1 MLEANEGLE
10 KIFED
15 AVKEAEKR
23 KHEYVTIE
31 HVLISLVKDQ
41 TIGTTLIEFKVNV
54 GALIKDVENYL
65 DTKCNDIVSKSK
77 NPIVPRKTA
86 SLERLMNRAFTQAQ
100 FQGRQDVTSIDILI
114 SIFAEKKSYGAF
126 FLKKHKVDKQDL
138 MDLVSTE
145 TILDEGMASMGGQ
158 EHGGEQKLRPN
169 QADRIL
175 KSYCENLNQ
184 KYFDKKI
191 DPVIGRDEETNN
203 LKQIL
208 ARRNKNNVL
217 IVGDPGVGK
226 TAVVEGLARRIA
238 KNKND
243 IPEYLKDHIVWS
255 LDVNS
260 LIAGS
265 KFRGDFEERLK
276 MIVNALDQK
285 GKSIL
290 FIDEAH
296 MIVGAGA
303 TGQGNNM
310 DMANMLKPALLKGSI
325 KVVASTTWEEYR
337 KYFEK
342 DRALMRRFQRLQVG
356 EPSKE
361 TSVKILKG
369 VKQYYEDHHGCTI
382 TDEACEDAV
391 DYSSKFIADK
401 KLPDKAIDIIDVACA
416 RLRLN
421 GVKDGVIDHEEIIHE
436 LSVMTG
442 ISIEQLSQKQASN
455 LKTLEEK
462 MKLQVFGQ
470 DKAINTITDKILVA
484 RAGLK
489 NLNKPVGSF
498 LFLGPTGCGKTETA
512 RTLAKTLGVELVRF
526 DMSEYQEKHSISKLI
541 GSPPGYVGYEDSNMG
556 GGMFINEVEKN
567 PHAVVLFDE
576 IEKAHRDVSNM
587 LLQVMDYGTV
597 TGSNGKKAD
606 CRNITLIMTSNLG
619 AEDME
624 RNNIGFGPSER
635 TGEDDKAL
643 KKFFPPEF
651 RNRLDAVIKFNKLA
665 EKTMKSIVKKF
676 LQELNTM
683 TMEKD
688 VEVNATDQ
696 ALDYLVKKGFDAK
709 LGARPLQRIIDE
721 EIKNPLSKMI
731 LFGELN
737 EGGMVEVTLSEDVVP
752 KLTVVFRPNKVTT
765 KIKGKSKSDGSTT
778 KVSNKERKKQ
788 KLKNAKTS

>member
-10 KIFED
+10 NIFEE

-31 HVLISLVKDQ
+31 HVLLSLVKDKA
-41 TIGTTLIEFKVNV
+41 IGTTLVDFKVNV
-54 GALIKDVENYL
+54 GALIKDVEDYL
-65 DTKCNDIVSKSK
+65 NTKCNDIVTKSA
-77 NPIVPRKTA
+77 NPVVPRKTA
-86 SLERLMNRAFTQAQ
+86 SLERLMNRAFTQAL

-145 TILDEGMASMGGQ
+145 TILDEGMAAMGGAIGQ
-158 EHGGEQKLRPN
+158 ESIGEQRLRPN

-238 KNKND
+238 KNKSD
-243 IPEYLKDHIVWS
+243 IPEYLKDHIVFS

-276 MIVNALDQK
+276 LIVNALDQK
-285 GKSIL
+285 GKTIL

-356 EPSKE
+356 EPSKD
-361 TSVKILKG
+361 TAIKILKG
-369 VKQYYEDHHGCTI
+369 VKQYYEDFHKCTI
-382 TDEACEDAV
+382 TDEAFF
-391 DYSSKFIADK
+391 YS
-401 KLPDKAIDIIDVACA
+401 V
-416 RLRLN
+416 
-421 GVKDGVIDHEEIIHE
+421 
-436 LSVMTG
+436 
-442 ISIEQLSQKQASN
+442 
-455 LKTLEEK
+455 
-462 MKLQVFGQ
+462 
-470 DKAINTITDKILVA
+470 
-484 RAGLK
+484 
-489 NLNKPVGSF
+489 
-498 LFLGPTGCGKTETA
+498 
-512 RTLAKTLGVELVRF
+512 
-526 DMSEYQEKHSISKLI
+526 
-541 GSPPGYVGYEDSNMG
+541 
-556 GGMFINEVEKN
+556 
-567 PHAVVLFDE
+567 
-576 IEKAHRDVSNM
+576 
-587 LLQVMDYGTV
+587 
-597 TGSNGKKAD
+597 
-606 CRNITLIMTSNLG
+606 
-619 AEDME
+619 
-624 RNNIGFGPSER
+624 
-635 TGEDDKAL
+635 
-643 KKFFPPEF
+643 
-651 RNRLDAVIKFNKLA
+651 
-665 EKTMKSIVKKF
+665 
-676 LQELNTM
+676 
-683 TMEKD
+683 
-688 VEVNATDQ
+688 
-696 ALDYLVKKGFDAK
+696 
-709 LGARPLQRIIDE
+709 
-721 EIKNPLSKMI
+721 
-731 LFGELN
+731 
-737 EGGMVEVTLSEDVVP
+737 
-752 KLTVVFRPNKVTT
+752 
-765 KIKGKSKSDGSTT
+765 
-778 KVSNKERKKQ
+778 
-788 KLKNAKTS
+788 

>member
-10 KIFED
+10 NIFEN

-23 KHEYVTIE
+23 RHEYVTIE
-31 HVLISLVKDQ
+31 HVLLSLIKDQ
-41 TIGTTLIEFKVNV
+41 NIGTVLHDFKVQV
-54 GALIKDVENYL
+54 GALIKDVEDYL
-65 DTKCNDIVSKSK
+65 DTKCNDIVAKGTE
-77 NPIVPRKTA
+77 PMTPRKTA
-86 SLERLMNRAFTQAQ
+86 SLERLMNRAFTQAL
-100 FQGRQDVTSIDILI
+100 FQGRQDVSSVDILI
-114 SIFAEKKSYGAF
+114 SIFSEKKSYAAF
-126 FLKKHKVDKQDL
+126 FLKKHQVNKQDL
-138 MDLVSTE
+138 IDLVSTE
-145 TILDEGMASMGGQ
+145 TILDEGMAGMGGPG
-158 EHGGEQKLRPN
+158 EAGSEQKLRPN

-191 DPVIGRDEETNN
+191 DPVIGREQETED

-238 KNKND
+238 KNKDD

-276 MIVNALDQK
+276 LIVNALDQK

-325 KVVASTTWEEYR
+325 KVLASTTWEEYR

-369 VKQYYEDHHGCTI
+369 VKQYYEKFHNCTI

-391 DYSSKFIADK
+391 DYSTKFIADK
-401 KLPDKAIDIIDVACA
+401 KLPDKAIDVIDVACA

-421 GVKDGVIDHEEIIHE
+421 NVKDGKIDHEEIIHE
-436 LSVMTG
+436 ISVMTG

-462 MKLQVFGQ
+462 MKLQVYGQ

-489 NLNKPVGSF
+489 SLTKPVGSF

-512 RTLAKTLGVELVRF
+512 RQLAKTLGVELIRF
-526 DMSEYQEKHSISKLI
+526 DMSEYQEKHSIAKLI

-619 AEDME
+619 AEENE
-624 RNNIGFGPSER
+624 RNNIGFGKSER
-635 TGEDDKAL
+635 SGEDDKAL

-651 RNRLDAVIKFNKLA
+651 RNRLDAVIKFDKLG
-665 EKTMKSIVKKF
+665 KDTMKSVVKKF

-683 TMEKD
+683 TTEKD
-688 VEVNATDQ
+688 VEVNATDE
-696 ALDYLVKKGFDAK
+696 AIEFLMKKGFDAK
-709 LGARPLQRIIDE
+709 LGARPLQRVIDD
-721 EIKNPLSKMI
+721 EIKKPLSKMM
-731 LFGELN
+731 LFGELTA
-737 EGGMVEVTLSEDVVP
+737 GGMVEVSLIDGKLIVNFKVGKQHEVLTQFKP
-752 KLTVVFRPNKVTT
+752 KMSDEK
-765 KIKGKSKSDGSTT
+765 KS
-778 KVSNKERKKQ
+778 Q
-788 KLKNAKTS
+788 

>member
-10 KIFED
+10 NIFEN

-23 KHEYVTIE
+23 RHEYVTIE
-31 HVLISLVKDQ
+31 HVLLALVKDES
-41 TIGTTLIEFKVNV
+41 IGTVLHDFKVNV
-54 GALIKDVENYL
+54 GMLIKDVEDYL
-65 DTKCNDIVSKSK
+65 DTKCNDIVAKGK
-77 NPIVPRKTA
+77 EPMTPRKTA
-86 SLERLMNRAFTQAQ
+86 SLERLMNRAFTQAL
-100 FQGRQDVTSIDILI
+100 FQGRQDVSSIDILI
-114 SIFAEKKSYGAF
+114 SIFAEKKSYAAF
-126 FLKKHKVDKQDL
+126 FLKKHQVDKQDL

-145 TILDEGMASMGGQ
+145 TILDEGMAQLAGGQ
-158 EHGGEQKLRPN
+158 PGQEQKLRPN

-191 DPVIGRDEETNN
+191 DPVIGRDQETED

-238 KNKND
+238 KNKDD

-276 MIVNALDQK
+276 LIVNALDQK

-303 TGQGNNM
+303 TGQGQSM
-310 DMANMLKPALLKGSI
+310 DMANMLKPALLKGTI

-361 TSVKILKG
+361 TAVKILKG
-369 VKQYYEDHHGCTI
+369 VKQYYEKFHGCTI

-391 DYSSKFIADK
+391 DYSTKFIADK
-401 KLPDKAIDIIDVACA
+401 KLPDKAIDVIDVACA

-421 GVKDGVIDHEEIIHE
+421 GVKDGKIDHDEIIHE
-436 LSVMTG
+436 ISVMTG

-489 NLNKPVGSF
+489 SLTKPVGSF

-512 RTLAKTLGVELVRF
+512 RQLAKTLGVELIRF
-526 DMSEYQEKHSISKLI
+526 DMSEYQEKHSIAKLI

-619 AEDME
+619 AEDNE

-651 RNRLDAVIKFNKLA
+651 RNRLDAVIKFDKLNK
-665 EKTMKSIVKKF
+665 ETMKSVVKKF
-676 LQELNTM
+676 LLELNTM

-688 VEVNATDQ
+688 VEVNATED
-696 ALDYLVKKGFDAK
+696 AIEFMMAKGFDAK
-709 LGARPLQRIIDE
+709 LGARPLQRVIDD
-721 EIKNPLSKMI
+721 EIKKPLSKMM
-731 LFGELN
+731 LFGDLT
-737 EGGMVEVTLSEDVVP
+737 EGGMVEVGLTNDVVP
-752 KLTVVFRPNKVTT
+752 KLTVNFKARKEPKTLDQF
-765 KIKGKSKSDGSTT
+765 KPK
-778 KVSNKERKKQ
+778 KVSDE
-788 KLKNAKTS
+788 KTS

>member
-1 MLEANEGLE
+1 MLEANESLE
-10 KIFED
+10 NIFEN

-31 HVLISLVKDQ
+31 HVLLALVKDQ
-41 TIGTTLIEFKVNV
+41 NIGTTLHDFKINI
-54 GALIKDVENYL
+54 GILIKDIEDYL
-65 DTKCNDIVSKSK
+65 DTKCNDIITKSK
-77 NPIVPRKTA
+77 DKVVPRKTA
-86 SLERLMNRAFTQAQ
+86 SLERLMNRAFTQAL

-126 FLKKHKVDKQDL
+126 FLKKHKVNKQDL

-145 TILDEGMASMGGQ
+145 TIIDEGMAAMGGGQ
-158 EHGGEQKLRPN
+158 PHVEQKLRPN

-184 KYFDKKI
+184 KYFEKKI
-191 DPVIGRDEETNN
+191 DPVIGREEETEN

-238 KNKND
+238 KNKTD
-243 IPEYLKDHIVWS
+243 VPEYLKDHIVWS
-255 LDVNS
+255 LDTNS

-276 MIVNALDQK
+276 LIVNALDQK

-296 MIVGAGA
+296 MMVGAGA
-303 TGQGNNM
+303 TGSGNSM
-310 DMANMLKPALLKGSI
+310 DMANMIKPALLKGTI
-325 KVVASTTWEEYR
+325 KVIASTTWEEYR

-342 DRALMRRFQRLQVG
+342 DRALMRRFQRLQIG
-356 EPSKE
+356 EPTKE
-361 TSVKILKG
+361 TSIKILKG
-369 VKQYYEDHHGCTI
+369 VKHYYEKFHNCTI

-391 DYSSKFIADK
+391 DYSAKFIADK
-401 KLPDKAIDIIDVACA
+401 KLPDKAIDVMDVACA

-421 GVKDGVIDHEEIIHE
+421 AVKDGKIDHEEIIHE
-436 LSVMTG
+436 ISNMTG

-455 LKTLEEK
+455 LKTLDEK

-470 DKAINTITDKILVA
+470 DKAISTITDKILVA

-489 NLNKPVGSF
+489 SLNKPVGSF

-512 RTLAKTLGVELVRF
+512 RQLAKTLGVELLRF
-526 DMSEYQEKHSISKLI
+526 DMSEYQEKHSIAKLI

-556 GGMFINEVEKN
+556 GGMFVNEVEKH

-576 IEKAHRDVSNM
+576 VEKAHRDVSNM

-606 CRNITLIMTSNLG
+606 CRNITLILTSNLG
-619 AEDME
+619 AEEME
-624 RNNIGFGPSER
+624 RNNIGFGSHER
-635 TGEDDKAL
+635 IGEDDAAM

-651 RNRLDAVIKFNKLA
+651 RNRLDAVVKFDKL
-665 EKTMKSIVKKF
+665 EKETMKSIVKKF
-676 LQELNTM
+676 LLELNTM
-683 TMEKD
+683 TLEKN
-688 VEVNATDQ
+688 VEVNATDD
-696 ALDYLVKKGFDAK
+696 ATEWLIKKGFDAK
-709 LGARPLQRIIDE
+709 LGARPLQRVIDE
-721 EIKNPLSKMI
+721 EIKKPLSKMI
-731 LFGELN
+731 LFGELT
-737 EGGMVEVTLSEDVVP
+737 EGGMVEVGLSSDVVP
-752 KLTVVFRPNKVTT
+752 KLTVEFKAPKIID
-765 KIKGKSKSDGSTT
+765 KIKT
-778 KVSNKERKKQ
+778 KVED
-788 KLKNAKTS
+788 AKTS

>member
-10 KIFED
+10 NIFEN

-23 KHEYVTIE
+23 RHEYVTIE
-31 HVLISLVKDQ
+31 HVLLALIKDQ
-41 TIGTTLIEFKVNV
+41 SIGTVLHDFKINV
-54 GALIKDVENYL
+54 GALIKDVEDYL
-65 DTKCNDIVSKSK
+65 DTKCNDIVAKGSE
-77 NPIVPRKTA
+77 PMTPRKTA
-86 SLERLMNRAFTQAQ
+86 SLERLMNRAFTQAL
-100 FQGRQDVTSIDILI
+100 FQGRQDVSSVDILI
-114 SIFAEKKSYGAF
+114 SIFSEKKSYAAF
-126 FLKKHKVDKQDL
+126 FLKKHQVNKQDL
-138 MDLVSTE
+138 IDLVSTE
-145 TILDEGMASMGGQ
+145 TILDEGMAGMGGPG
-158 EHGGEQKLRPN
+158 EGGPEQKLRPN

-191 DPVIGRDEETNN
+191 DPVIGRDQETED

-238 KNKND
+238 KNKD
-243 IPEYLKDHIVWS
+243 DVPEYLKDHIVWS

-276 MIVNALDQK
+276 LIVNALDQK

-310 DMANMLKPALLKGSI
+310 DMANMLKPALLKGTI
-325 KVVASTTWEEYR
+325 KVLASTTWEEYR

-361 TSVKILKG
+361 TAVKILKG
-369 VKQYYEDHHGCTI
+369 VKQYYEKFHNCTI

-391 DYSSKFIADK
+391 DYSTKFIADK
-401 KLPDKAIDIIDVACA
+401 KLPDKAIDVIDVACA

-421 GVKDGVIDHEEIIHE
+421 GVKDGKIDHEEIIHE
-436 LSVMTG
+436 ISVMTG

-462 MKLQVFGQ
+462 MKLQVYGQ
-470 DKAINTITDKILVA
+470 DRAINTITDKILVA

-489 NLNKPVGSF
+489 SLTKPVGSF

-512 RTLAKTLGVELVRF
+512 RQLAKTLGVELIRF
-526 DMSEYQEKHSISKLI
+526 DMSEYQEKHSIAKLI

-619 AEDME
+619 AEENE
-624 RNNIGFGPSER
+624 RNNIGFGKSER
-635 TGEDDKAL
+635 SGEDDKAL

-651 RNRLDAVIKFNKLA
+651 RNRLDAVIKFDKLG
-665 EKTMKSIVKKF
+665 KDTMKSVVKKF

-688 VEVNATDQ
+688 VEVNATDE
-696 ALDYLVKKGFDAK
+696 AIEFLMKKGFDAK
-709 LGARPLQRIIDE
+709 LGARPLQRVIDD
-721 EIKNPLSKMI
+721 EIKKPLSKMM
-731 LFGELN
+731 LFGELTA
-737 EGGMVEVTLSEDVVP
+737 GGMVEVSLADEKLVVNF
-752 KLTVVFRPNKVTT
+752 KVGKQQEVLTQFKP
-765 KIKGKSKSDGSTT
+765 
-778 KVSNKERKKQ
+778 KVSDEKKSQ
-788 KLKNAKTS
+788 

>member
-10 KIFED
+10 NIFEN

-31 HVLISLVKDQ
+31 HVLLALVKDE
-41 TIGTTLIEFKVNV
+41 TIGTTLTEFKVNV
-54 GALIKDVENYL
+54 GALIKDIEDYL
-65 DTKCNDIVSKSK
+65 DTKCKDIVAKGAE
-77 NPIVPRKTA
+77 PMTPRKTA
-86 SLERLMNRAFTQAQ
+86 SLERLMNRAFTQAL
-100 FQGRQDVTSIDILI
+100 FQGRQDVSSIDILI
-114 SIFAEKKSYGAF
+114 SIFSEKKSYAAF
-126 FLKKHKVDKQDL
+126 FLKKHQVNKQDL
-138 MDLVSTE
+138 MDMVSTE
-145 TILDEGMASMGGQ
+145 TILDEGMAGLGGA
-158 EHGGEQKLRPN
+158 EPHKGEQKLRPN

-191 DPVIGRDEETNN
+191 DPVIGREDETEQ

-238 KNKND
+238 KNKGD
-243 IPEYLKDHIVWS
+243 VPEYLKNHIVWS
-255 LDVNS
+255 LDINS
-260 LIAGS
+260 LLAGS

-276 MIVNALDQK
+276 LIVNALDQK

-296 MIVGAGA
+296 MMVGAGA
-303 TGQGNNM
+303 TGQGNSM
-310 DMANMLKPALLKGSI
+310 DMANVIKPALLKGSI

-356 EPSKE
+356 EPTNE
-361 TSVKILKG
+361 TAVKILKG
-369 VKQYYEDHHGCTI
+369 VKKYYEDFHQCTI

-391 DYSSKFIADK
+391 EYSSKFIADK
-401 KLPDKAIDIIDVACA
+401 KLPDKAIDVMDVACA
-416 RLRLN
+416 RLRLK
-421 GVKDGVIDHEEIIHE
+421 GVKDGKIDHEEIIHE
-436 LSVMTG
+436 ISNMTG
-442 ISIEQLSQKQASN
+442 ISIEQLSQKQATN
-455 LKTLEEK
+455 LKNLEDK

-470 DKAINTITDKILVA
+470 DKAITTIVDKILVA

-489 NLNKPVGSF
+489 SLNKPVGSF

-512 RTLAKTLGVELVRF
+512 RQLAKTLGVELIRF
-526 DMSEYQEKHSISKLI
+526 DMSEYQEKHSLAKLI
-541 GSPPGYVGYEDSNMG
+541 GSPPGYVGFEDSQMG
-556 GGMFINEVEKN
+556 GGMFVNEVEKN

-576 IEKAHRDVSNM
+576 VEKAHRDVSNM

-619 AEDME
+619 AEENE
-624 RNNIGFGPSER
+624 RNNIGFGSFER
-635 TGEDDKAL
+635 TGEDDAAL

-651 RNRLDAVIKFNKLA
+651 RNRLDAVIKFNKLS
-665 EKTMKSIVKKF
+665 KSTMKSIVNKF
-676 LQELNTM
+676 LQELNAM
-683 TMEKD
+683 TIEKA
-688 VEVNATDQ
+688 VEVNATDS
-696 ALDYLVKKGFDAK
+696 AVDFLIAKGFDAK
-709 LGARPLQRIIDE
+709 LGARPLQRVIDE
-721 EIKNPLSKMI
+721 EIKKPLSRMI
-731 LFGELN
+731 LFGELQ
-737 EGGMVEVTLSEDVVP
+737 EGGMVEVGLTEDVVP
-752 KLTVVFRPNKVTT
+752 KLTVEFKAKKTLTQFKPKVA
-765 KIKGKSKSDGSTT
+765 D
-778 KVSNKERKKQ
+778 E
-788 KLKNAKTS
+788 KTSQ

>member
-10 KIFED
+10 NIFEN

-23 KHEYVTIE
+23 RHEYVTIE
-31 HVLISLVKDQ
+31 HVLLSLIKDNA
-41 TIGTTLIEFKVNV
+41 IGTVLHDFKVNV
-54 GALIKDVENYL
+54 GALIKDVEDYL
-65 DTKCNDIVSKSK
+65 DTKCNDIIAKGSE
-77 NPIVPRKTA
+77 PMTPRKTA
-86 SLERLMNRAFTQAQ
+86 SLERLMNRAFTQAL
-100 FQGRQDVTSIDILI
+100 FQGRQDVSSIDILI
-114 SIFAEKKSYGAF
+114 SIFSEKKSYAAF
-126 FLKKHKVDKQDL
+126 FLKKHQVIKQDL
-138 MDLVSTE
+138 IDLVSTE
-145 TILDEGMASMGGQ
+145 TILDEGMAGMGGPEQ
-158 EHGGEQKLRPN
+158 GGPEQKLRPN

-191 DPVIGRDEETNN
+191 DPVIGREQETED

-238 KNKND
+238 KNKDD

-276 MIVNALDQK
+276 LIVNALDQK

-325 KVVASTTWEEYR
+325 KVLASTTWEEYR

-361 TSVKILKG
+361 TAVKILKG
-369 VKQYYEDHHGCTI
+369 VKQYYEQFHNCTI

-391 DYSSKFIADK
+391 DYSTKFIADK
-401 KLPDKAIDIIDVACA
+401 KLPDKAIDVIDVACA

-421 GVKDGVIDHEEIIHE
+421 NVKDGKIDHEEIIHE
-436 LSVMTG
+436 ISVMTG

-462 MKLQVFGQ
+462 MKLQVYGQ

-489 NLNKPVGSF
+489 SLTKPVGSF

-512 RTLAKTLGVELVRF
+512 RQLAKTLGVELIRF
-526 DMSEYQEKHSISKLI
+526 DMSEYQEKHSIAKLI

-556 GGMFINEVEKN
+556 GGMFINEIEKN

-619 AEDME
+619 AEEQE
-624 RNNIGFGPSER
+624 RNNIGFGKSER
-635 TGEDDKAL
+635 SGEDDKAL

-651 RNRLDAVIKFNKLA
+651 RNRLDAVIKFDKLG
-665 EKTMKSIVKKF
+665 KDTMKSVVKKF

-688 VEVNATDQ
+688 VEVNATDE
-696 ALDYLVKKGFDAK
+696 AIEFLMTKGFDAK
-709 LGARPLQRIIDE
+709 LGARPLQRVIDD
-721 EIKNPLSKMI
+721 EIKKPLSKMM
-731 LFGELN
+731 LFGELTA
-737 EGGMVEVTLSEDVVP
+737 GGMVEVSLVDKKLVVNF
-752 KLTVVFRPNKVTT
+752 KVGKQQQVLTQFKP
-765 KIKGKSKSDGSTT
+765 
-778 KVSNKERKKQ
+778 KVSDEKKSQ
-788 KLKNAKTS
+788 

>member
-10 KIFED
+10 NIFEN

-31 HVLISLVKDQ
+31 HVLLALVKDE
-41 TIGTTLIEFKVNV
+41 TIGTTLTEFKVNV
-54 GALIKDVENYL
+54 GALIKDIEDYL
-65 DTKCNDIVSKSK
+65 DTKCKDIVAKGAE
-77 NPIVPRKTA
+77 PMTPRKTA
-86 SLERLMNRAFTQAQ
+86 SLERLMNRAFTQAL
-100 FQGRQDVTSIDILI
+100 FQGRQDVSSIDILI
-114 SIFAEKKSYGAF
+114 SIFSEKKSYAAF
-126 FLKKHKVDKQDL
+126 FLKKHQVNKQDL
-138 MDLVSTE
+138 MDMVSTE
-145 TILDEGMASMGGQ
+145 TILDEGMAGLGGA
-158 EHGGEQKLRPN
+158 EPHKGEQKLRPN

-191 DPVIGRDEETNN
+191 DPVIGREDETEQ

-238 KNKND
+238 KNKGD
-243 IPEYLKDHIVWS
+243 VPEYLKNHIVWS
-255 LDVNS
+255 LDINS
-260 LIAGS
+260 LLAGS

-276 MIVNALDQK
+276 LIVNALDQK

-296 MIVGAGA
+296 MMVGAGA
-303 TGQGNNM
+303 TGQGNSM
-310 DMANMLKPALLKGSI
+310 DMANVIKPALLKGSI

-356 EPSKE
+356 EPTNE
-361 TSVKILKG
+361 TAVKILKG
-369 VKQYYEDHHGCTI
+369 VKKYYEDFHQCTI

-391 DYSSKFIADK
+391 EYSSKFIADK
-401 KLPDKAIDIIDVACA
+401 KLPDKAIDVMDVACA
-416 RLRLN
+416 RLRLK
-421 GVKDGVIDHEEIIHE
+421 GVKDGKIDHEEIIHE
-436 LSVMTG
+436 ISNMTG
-442 ISIEQLSQKQASN
+442 ISIEQLSQKQATN
-455 LKTLEEK
+455 LKNLEDK

-470 DKAINTITDKILVA
+470 DKAITTIVDKILVA

-489 NLNKPVGSF
+489 SLNKPVGSF

-512 RTLAKTLGVELVRF
+512 RQLAKTLGVELIRF
-526 DMSEYQEKHSISKLI
+526 DMSEYQEKHSLAKLI
-541 GSPPGYVGYEDSNMG
+541 GSPPGYVGFEDSQMG
-556 GGMFINEVEKN
+556 GGMFVNEVEKN

-576 IEKAHRDVSNM
+576 VEKAHRDVSNM

-619 AEDME
+619 AEENE
-624 RNNIGFGPSER
+624 RNNIGFGSFER
-635 TGEDDKAL
+635 TGEDDAAL

-651 RNRLDAVIKFNKLA
+651 RNRLDAVIKFNKLG
-665 EKTMKSIVKKF
+665 KSTMKSIVNKF
-676 LQELNTM
+676 LQELNAM
-683 TMEKD
+683 TIEKA
-688 VEVNATDQ
+688 VEVNATDS
-696 ALDYLVKKGFDAK
+696 AVDFLIAKGFDTK
-709 LGARPLQRIIDE
+709 LGARPLQRVIDE
-721 EIKNPLSKMI
+721 EIKKPLSRMI
-731 LFGELN
+731 LFGELQ
-737 EGGMVEVTLSEDVVP
+737 EGGMVEVGLTEDVVP
-752 KLTVVFRPNKVTT
+752 KLTVEFKAKKTLTQFKPKVA
-765 KIKGKSKSDGSTT
+765 D
-778 KVSNKERKKQ
+778 E
-788 KLKNAKTS
+788 KTSQ

>member
-86 SLERLMNRAFTQAQ
+86 SLERLMNRAFTQAL

>member
-1 MLEANEGLE
+1 MLEANDGLE
-10 KIFED
+10 NIFEN

-23 KHEYVTIE
+23 RHEYVTIE
-31 HVLISLVKDQ
+31 HVLLSLIKDEA
-41 TIGTTLIEFKVNV
+41 IGTVLHDFKINV
-54 GALIKDVENYL
+54 GALIKDVEDYL
-65 DTKCNDIVSKSK
+65 DTKCNDIVAKGK
-77 NPIVPRKTA
+77 EPMTPRKTA
-86 SLERLMNRAFTQAQ
+86 SLERLMNRAFTQAL
-100 FQGRQDVTSIDILI
+100 FQGRQDVSSVDILI
-114 SIFAEKKSYGAF
+114 SIFSEKKSYAAF
-126 FLKKHKVDKQDL
+126 FLKKHQVNKQDL
-138 MDLVSTE
+138 IDLVSTE
-145 TILDEGMASMGGQ
+145 TILDEGMAGMGGPN
-158 EHGGEQKLRPN
+158 EGGPEQKLRPN

-191 DPVIGRDEETNN
+191 DPVIGREQETED

-238 KNKND
+238 KNKDD

-276 MIVNALDQK
+276 LVVNALDQK

-303 TGQGNNM
+303 TGHGNNM
-310 DMANMLKPALLKGSI
+310 DMANMLKPALLKGTI

-356 EPSKE
+356 EPTKE
-361 TSVKILKG
+361 TAVKILKG
-369 VKQYYEDHHGCTI
+369 VKQYYEKFHNCTI

-391 DYSSKFIADK
+391 DYSTKFIADK
-401 KLPDKAIDIIDVACA
+401 KLPDKAIDVIDVACA

-421 GVKDGVIDHEEIIHE
+421 GVKDGKIDHDEIIHE
-436 LSVMTG
+436 ISVMTG

-470 DKAINTITDKILVA
+470 DKAISTITDKILVA

-489 NLNKPVGSF
+489 SLTKPVGSF

-512 RTLAKTLGVELVRF
+512 RQLAKTLGVELIRF
-526 DMSEYQEKHSISKLI
+526 DMSEYQEKHSIAKLI

-576 IEKAHRDVSNM
+576 VEKAHRDVSNM

-619 AEDME
+619 AEENE
-624 RNNIGFGPSER
+624 RNNIGFGKSER
-635 TGEDDKAL
+635 SGEDDKAL
-643 KKFFPPEF
+643 VKFFPPEF
-651 RNRLDAVIKFNKLA
+651 RNRLDAVIKFDKLG
-665 EKTMKSIVKKF
+665 KDTMKSVVSKF

-683 TMEKD
+683 TIEKD
-688 VEVNATDQ
+688 VEVNATDE
-696 ALDYLVKKGFDAK
+696 AIEFLMSKGFNAK
-709 LGARPLQRIIDE
+709 LGARPLQRVIDD
-721 EIKNPLSKMI
+721 EIKKPLSKMM
-731 LFGELN
+731 LFGELTH
-737 EGGMVEVTLSEDVVP
+737 GGMVEVGLVDK
-752 KLTVVFRPNKVTT
+752 KLTVNFKAKKEKQVLDQFKP
-765 KIKGKSKSDGSTT
+765 
-778 KVSNKERKKQ
+778 KVSDEKK
-788 KLKNAKTS
+788 S

>member
-31 HVLISLVKDQ
+31 HVLLSLIKDQ
-41 TIGTTLIEFKVNV
+41 HIGTVLNEFKINV
-54 GALIKDVENYL
+54 GALIKDVEDYL
-65 DTKCNDIVSKSK
+65 DTKCNDIVSKGT
-77 NPIVPRKTA
+77 NPIAPRKTA
-86 SLERLMNRAFTQAQ
+86 SLERLMNRAFTQAL
-100 FQGRQDVTSIDILI
+100 FQGTQDVSSVDILI
-114 SIFAEKKSYGAF
+114 SIFAEKKSYSAF
-126 FLKKHKVDKQDL
+126 FLKKHQVDKQDL
-138 MDLVSTE
+138 IDLVSTE
-145 TILDEGMASMGGQ
+145 TILDEGMAAMGGPQ
-158 EHGGEQKLRPN
+158 EQVGEQRLRPN

-191 DPVIGRDEETNN
+191 DPVIGREQETED

-238 KNKND
+238 KNKAD

-255 LDVNS
+255 LDINA
-260 LIAGS
+260 LLAGS

-276 MIVNALDQK
+276 LIINALDQK

-296 MIVGAGA
+296 MMVGAGA
-303 TGQGNNM
+303 TGSGNSM

-325 KVVASTTWEEYR
+325 KVLASTTWEEYR

-361 TSVKILKG
+361 TSIKILKG
-369 VKQYYEDHHGCTI
+369 VKQYYESHHGCTI

-391 DYSSKFIADK
+391 DYSMKFIADK
-401 KLPDKAIDIIDVACA
+401 KLPDKAIDVIDVACA
-416 RLRLN
+416 RLRVN
-421 GVKDGVIDHEEIIHE
+421 GVKNGTIDHEEIIHE
-436 LSVMTG
+436 ISVMTG
-442 ISIEQLSQKQASN
+442 ISIEQLSQKQTSS

-489 NLNKPVGSF
+489 SLTKPIGSF

-512 RTLAKTLGVELVRF
+512 RTLAKTLGVELIRF
-526 DMSEYQEKHSISKLI
+526 DMSEYQEKHSIAKLI

-606 CRNITLIMTSNLG
+606 CRNITLILTSNLG
-619 AEDME
+619 AEEME

-635 TGEDDKAL
+635 AGEDDKAL

-651 RNRLDAVIKFNKLA
+651 RNRLDAVIKFDKLGK
-665 EKTMKSIVKKF
+665 ETMTLVVKKF
-676 LQELNTM
+676 LADLNTM

-688 VEVNATDQ
+688 VEVNATDS
-696 ALDYLVKKGFDAK
+696 AIEFLMTKGFDAK
-709 LGARPLQRIIDE
+709 LGARPLQRVIDD
-721 EIKNPLSKMI
+721 EIKTPLSKMI

-737 EGGMVEVTLSEDVVP
+737 EGGMVEVGLSDDVVP
-752 KLTVVFRPNKVTT
+752 KLTVTFKAKKQPKTIT
-765 KIKGKSKSDGSTT
+765 QFKP
-778 KVSNKERKKQ
+778 KVSDE
-788 KLKNAKTS
+788 KTS

>member
-10 KIFED
+10 NIFEN

-23 KHEYVTIE
+23 RHEYVTIE
-31 HVLISLVKDQ
+31 HVLLALIKDEN
-41 TIGTTLIEFKVNV
+41 IGTVLHDFKIQV
-54 GALIKDVENYL
+54 GALIKDVEDYL
-65 DTKCNDIVSKSK
+65 DTKCNDIVAKGK
-77 NPIVPRKTA
+77 EPMTPRKTA
-86 SLERLMNRAFTQAQ
+86 SLERLMNRAFTQAL
-100 FQGRQDVTSIDILI
+100 FQGRQDVTSVDILI
-114 SIFAEKKSYGAF
+114 SIFSEKKSYAAF
-126 FLKKHKVDKQDL
+126 FLKKHQVNKQDL
-138 MDLVSTE
+138 IDLVSTE
-145 TILDEGMASMGGQ
+145 TILDEGMAGIKGTEQGGP
-158 EHGGEQKLRPN
+158 EQKLRPN

-184 KYFDKKI
+184 KYFDKQI
-191 DPVIGRDEETNN
+191 DPVIGREQETED

-238 KNKND
+238 KNKED
-243 IPEYLKDHIVWS
+243 VPDYLKDHIVWS
-255 LDVNS
+255 LDINA
-260 LIAGS
+260 LLAGS

-276 MIVNALDQK
+276 LIINALDQK

-296 MIVGAGA
+296 MMVGAGA
-303 TGQGNNM
+303 TGSGNSM

-325 KVVASTTWEEYR
+325 KVLASTTWEEYR

-361 TSVKILKG
+361 TSIKILKG
-369 VKQYYEDHHGCTI
+369 VKQYYESHHGCTI

-391 DYSSKFIADK
+391 DYSMKFIADK
-401 KLPDKAIDIIDVACA
+401 KLPDKAIDVIDVACA
-416 RLRLN
+416 RLRVN
-421 GVKDGVIDHEEIIHE
+421 GVKNGTIDHEEIIHE
-436 LSVMTG
+436 ISVMTG
-442 ISIEQLSQKQASN
+442 ISIEQLSQKQTSS

-489 NLNKPVGSF
+489 SLTKPIGSF

-512 RTLAKTLGVELVRF
+512 RTLAKTLGVELIRF
-526 DMSEYQEKHSISKLI
+526 DMSEYQEKHSIAKLI

-606 CRNITLIMTSNLG
+606 CRNITLILTSNLG
-619 AEDME
+619 AEEME

-635 TGEDDKAL
+635 AGEDDKAL

-651 RNRLDAVIKFNKLA
+651 RNRLDAVIKFDKLGK
-665 EKTMKSIVKKF
+665 ETMTLVVKKF
-676 LQELNTM
+676 LADLNTM

-688 VEVNATDQ
+688 VEVNATDS
-696 ALDYLVKKGFDAK
+696 AIEFLMTKGFDAK
-709 LGARPLQRIIDE
+709 LGARPLQRVIDD
-721 EIKNPLSKMI
+721 EIKTPLSKMI
-731 LFGELN
+731 LFGELTS
-737 EGGMVEVTLSEDVVP
+737 GGMVEVGLSDDIVP
-752 KLTVVFRPNKVTT
+752 KLTVTFKA
-765 KIKGKSKSDGSTT
+765 GKQPQTIDQFKP
-778 KVSNKERKKQ
+778 KVSDE
-788 KLKNAKTS
+788 KTS

>member
-1 MLEANEGLE
+1 MLEANDGLE
-10 KIFED
+10 NIFENS
-15 AVKEAEKR
+15 VKEAEKR
-23 KHEYVTIE
+23 RHEYVTIE
-31 HVLISLVKDQ
+31 HVLLSLIKDES
-41 TIGTTLIEFKVNV
+41 IGTVLHDFKIQV
-54 GALIKDVENYL
+54 GALIKDVEDYL
-65 DTKCNDIVSKSK
+65 DTKCNDIVAKGK
-77 NPIVPRKTA
+77 EPMTPRKTA
-86 SLERLMNRAFTQAQ
+86 SLERLMNRAFTQAL
-100 FQGRQDVTSIDILI
+100 FQGRQDVSSVDILI
-114 SIFAEKKSYGAF
+114 SVFSEKKSYAAF
-126 FLKKHKVDKQDL
+126 FLKKHQVNKQDL
-138 MDLVSTE
+138 IDLVSTE
-145 TILDEGMASMGGQ
+145 TILDEGMAGMGGPR
-158 EHGGEQKLRPN
+158 EAGPEQKLRPN

-191 DPVIGRDEETNN
+191 DPVIGRDQETED

-238 KNKND
+238 KNKDD

-276 MIVNALDQK
+276 LIVNALDQK

-325 KVVASTTWEEYR
+325 KVLASTTWEEYR

-356 EPSKE
+356 EPTKE
-361 TSVKILKG
+361 TSIKILKG
-369 VKQYYEDHHGCTI
+369 VKQYYENFHKCTI

-391 DYSSKFIADK
+391 DYSTKFIADK
-401 KLPDKAIDIIDVACA
+401 KLPDKAIDVIDVACA

-421 GVKDGVIDHEEIIHE
+421 GIKEGKIDHEEIIHE
-436 LSVMTG
+436 ISVMTG

-489 NLNKPVGSF
+489 SLTKPVGSF

-512 RTLAKTLGVELVRF
+512 RQLAKTLGVELIRF
-526 DMSEYQEKHSISKLI
+526 DMSEYQEKHSIAKLI

-619 AEDME
+619 AEENE
-624 RNNIGFGPSER
+624 RNNIGFGKSER
-635 TGEDDKAL
+635 SGEDDKAL

-651 RNRLDAVIKFNKLA
+651 RNRLDAVIKFDKLG
-665 EKTMKSIVKKF
+665 KDTMRSVVKKF

-688 VEVNATDQ
+688 VEVNATDE
-696 ALDYLVKKGFDAK
+696 AIEFLMTKGFDAK
-709 LGARPLQRIIDE
+709 LGARPLQRVIDD
-721 EIKNPLSKMI
+721 EIKKPLSKMM
-731 LFGELN
+731 LFGELTA
-737 EGGMVEVTLSEDVVP
+737 GGMVEVGLSEDIVP
-752 KLTVVFRPNKVTT
+752 KLTVNFKA
-765 KIKGKSKSDGSTT
+765 GKQPKTLDQVQT
-778 KVSNKERKKQ
+778 KVSDE
-788 KLKNAKTS
+788 KTSQ

>member
-10 KIFED
+10 NIFEN

-23 KHEYVTIE
+23 RHEYVTIE
-31 HVLISLVKDQ
+31 HVLLALVKDES
-41 TIGTTLIEFKVNV
+41 IGTVLHDFKVNV
-54 GALIKDVENYL
+54 GMLIKDVEDYL
-65 DTKCNDIVSKSK
+65 DTKCNDIVAKGK
-77 NPIVPRKTA
+77 EPMTPRKTA
-86 SLERLMNRAFTQAQ
+86 SLERLMNRAFTQAL
-100 FQGRQDVTSIDILI
+100 FQGRQDVSSIDILI
-114 SIFAEKKSYGAF
+114 SIFAEKKSYAAF
-126 FLKKHKVDKQDL
+126 FLKKHQVDKQDL

-145 TILDEGMASMGGQ
+145 TILDEGMAQLAGGQ
-158 EHGGEQKLRPN
+158 QGQEQKLRPN

-191 DPVIGRDEETNN
+191 DPVIGRDQETED

-238 KNKND
+238 KNKED

-276 MIVNALDQK
+276 LIVNALDQK

-303 TGQGNNM
+303 TGQGQSM
-310 DMANMLKPALLKGSI
+310 DMANMLKPALLKGTI

-361 TSVKILKG
+361 TAVKILKG
-369 VKQYYEDHHGCTI
+369 VKQYYEKFHNCTI

-391 DYSSKFIADK
+391 DYSTKFIADK
-401 KLPDKAIDIIDVACA
+401 KLPDKAIDVIDVACA

-421 GVKDGVIDHEEIIHE
+421 GVKDGRIDHDEIIHE
-436 LSVMTG
+436 ISVMTG

-455 LKTLEEK
+455 LKMLEEK

-489 NLNKPVGSF
+489 SLTKPVGSF

-512 RTLAKTLGVELVRF
+512 RTLAKTLGVELIRF

-619 AEDME
+619 AEDNE

-651 RNRLDAVIKFNKLA
+651 RNRLDAVIKFDKLNK
-665 EKTMKSIVKKF
+665 ETMKSVVKKF
-676 LQELNTM
+676 LLELNTM

-688 VEVNATDQ
+688 VEVNATED
-696 ALDYLVKKGFDAK
+696 AIEFLMTKGFDAK
-709 LGARPLQRIIDE
+709 LGARPLQRVIDD
-721 EIKNPLSKMI
+721 EIKKPLSKMM
-731 LFGELN
+731 LFGDLT
-737 EGGMVEVTLSEDVVP
+737 EGGMVEVGLTNDVVP
-752 KLTVVFRPNKVTT
+752 KLTVNFKAKREKQVLEQFKPK
-765 KIKGKSKSDGSTT
+765 
-778 KVSNKERKKQ
+778 KVSDE
-788 KLKNAKTS
+788 KTSQ

>member
-31 HVLISLVKDQ
+31 HVLLSLIKDQ
-41 TIGTTLIEFKVNV
+41 HIGTVLHEFKVNV
-54 GALIKDVENYL
+54 GALIKDVEDYL
-65 DTKCNDIVSKSK
+65 DTKCNDIVSKSA
-77 NPIVPRKTA
+77 NPVAPRKTA
-86 SLERLMNRAFTQAQ
+86 SLERLMNRAFTQAL
-100 FQGRQDVTSIDILI
+100 FQGRQDVSSVDILI
-114 SIFAEKKSYGAF
+114 SIFAEKKSYAAF
-126 FLKKHKVDKQDL
+126 FLKKHQVDKQDL
-138 MDLVSTE
+138 IDLVSTE
-145 TILDEGMASMGGQ
+145 TILDEGMAAMGGAQ
-158 EHGGEQKLRPN
+158 EQGGEQKLRPN

-184 KYFDKKI
+184 KYFDKQI
-191 DPVIGRDEETNN
+191 DPVIGREQETED

-238 KNKND
+238 KNKDD

-276 MIVNALDQK
+276 LIVNALDQK

-303 TGQGNNM
+303 TGQGNSM
-310 DMANMLKPALLKGSI
+310 DMANMLKPALLKGTI

-361 TSVKILKG
+361 TSIKILKG
-369 VKQYYEDHHGCTI
+369 VKQYYEKHHGCTI

-391 DYSSKFIADK
+391 DYSMKFIADK
-401 KLPDKAIDIIDVACA
+401 KLPDKAIDVIDVACA

-421 GVKDGVIDHEEIIHE
+421 GVKDGKIDHEEIIHE
-436 LSVMTG
+436 ISVMTG
-442 ISIEQLSQKQASN
+442 ISIEQLSQKQTSS

-462 MKLQVFGQ
+462 MKLQVYGQ
-470 DKAINTITDKILVA
+470 DKAINNITDKILVA

-489 NLNKPVGSF
+489 SLTKPVGSF

-512 RTLAKTLGVELVRF
+512 RTLAKTLGVELIRF

-619 AEDME
+619 AEESE
-624 RNNIGFGPSER
+624 RNNIGFGKSER
-635 TGEDDKAL
+635 QGEDDKAL

-651 RNRLDAVIKFNKLA
+651 RNRLDAVIKFDKLNK
-665 EKTMKSIVKKF
+665 ETMISIVKKF

-688 VEVNATDQ
+688 VEVNATDS
-696 ALDYLVKKGFDAK
+696 AIEFLMTKGFDAK
-709 LGARPLQRIIDE
+709 LGARPLQRVIDN
-721 EIKNPLSKMI
+721 EIKKPLSRMM
-731 LFGELN
+731 LFGELSS
-737 EGGMVEVTLSEDVVP
+737 GGMVEVGLVND
-752 KLTVVFRPNKVTT
+752 KLTVNFKAKKEPQTIDQFKP
-765 KIKGKSKSDGSTT
+765 
-778 KVSNKERKKQ
+778 KVSDEKI
-788 KLKNAKTS
+788 S

>member
-10 KIFED
+10 NIFEN

-23 KHEYVTIE
+23 RHEYVTIE
-31 HVLISLVKDQ
+31 HVLLSLIKDNS
-41 TIGTTLIEFKVNV
+41 IGTVLHDFKVNV
-54 GALIKDVENYL
+54 GALIKDVEDYL
-65 DTKCNDIVSKSK
+65 DTKCNDIVAKGK
-77 NPIVPRKTA
+77 EPMTPRKTA
-86 SLERLMNRAFTQAQ
+86 SLERLMNRAFTQAL
-100 FQGRQDVTSIDILI
+100 FQGRQDVSSIDILI
-114 SIFAEKKSYGAF
+114 SVFSEKKSYAAF
-126 FLKKHKVDKQDL
+126 FLKKHQVSKQDL
-138 MDLVSTE
+138 IDLVSTE
-145 TILDEGMASMGGQ
+145 TILDEGMAGLGGPG
-158 EHGGEQKLRPN
+158 EAGPEQKLRPN

-191 DPVIGRDEETNN
+191 DPVIGRDQETED

-238 KNKND
+238 KNKD
-243 IPEYLKDHIVWS
+243 DVPEYLKDHIVWS

-276 MIVNALDQK
+276 LIVNALDQK

-325 KVVASTTWEEYR
+325 KVLASTTWEEYR

-361 TSVKILKG
+361 TSIKILKG
-369 VKQYYEDHHGCTI
+369 VKQYYEKFHNCTI

-391 DYSSKFIADK
+391 DYSTKFIADK
-401 KLPDKAIDIIDVACA
+401 KLPDKAIDVIDVACA

-421 GVKDGVIDHEEIIHE
+421 GVKDGKIDHEEIIHE
-436 LSVMTG
+436 ISVMTG
-442 ISIEQLSQKQASN
+442 ISIEQLSQKQATN

-462 MKLQVFGQ
+462 MKLQVYGQ

-489 NLNKPVGSF
+489 SLTKPVGSF

-512 RTLAKTLGVELVRF
+512 RQLAKTLGVELIRF
-526 DMSEYQEKHSISKLI
+526 DMSEYQEKHSIAKLI

-576 IEKAHRDVSNM
+576 VEKAHRDVSNM

-619 AEDME
+619 AEENE
-624 RNNIGFGPSER
+624 RNNIGFGKSER
-635 TGEDDKAL
+635 SGEDDKAL

-651 RNRLDAVIKFNKLA
+651 RNRLDAVIKFDKLG
-665 EKTMKSIVKKF
+665 KDTMKSVVKKF

-688 VEVNATDQ
+688 VEVNATDD
-696 ALDYLVKKGFDAK
+696 AIEFLMKKGFDAK
-709 LGARPLQRIIDE
+709 LGARPLQRVIDD
-721 EIKNPLSKMI
+721 EIKKPLSKMM
-731 LFGELN
+731 LFGELTA
-737 EGGMVEVTLSEDVVP
+737 GGMVEVSLADGKLVVNF
-752 KLTVVFRPNKVTT
+752 KVGKQQQVLTQFKP
-765 KIKGKSKSDGSTT
+765 
-778 KVSNKERKKQ
+778 KVSDEKKSQ
-788 KLKNAKTS
+788 

>member
-10 KIFED
+10 NIFEN

-31 HVLISLVKDQ
+31 HVLLALVKDDSV
-41 TIGTTLIEFKVNV
+41 GTVLLDYKTNV
-54 GALIKDVENYL
+54 GALIKDIEDYL
-65 DTKCNDIVSKSK
+65 DTKCNDIVTKS
-77 NPIVPRKTA
+77 PTPVTPRKTA
-86 SLERLMNRAFTQAQ
+86 SLERLMNRAFTQAL

-114 SIFAEKKSYGAF
+114 SIFGEKKSYAAF
-126 FLKKHKVDKQDL
+126 FLKKHKVNKQDL

-145 TILDEGMASMGGQ
+145 TILDEGMAAMGGPQ
-158 EHGGEQKLRPN
+158 PGGPEQKLRPN

-191 DPVIGRDEETNN
+191 DPVIGREQETND

-238 KNKND
+238 KNKD
-243 IPEYLKDHIVWS
+243 DVPEYLKDHIVFS

-276 MIVNALDQK
+276 LIVNALDQK
-285 GKSIL
+285 GKTIL

-310 DMANMLKPALLKGSI
+310 DMANMLKPALLKGTI

-356 EPSKE
+356 EPTKD
-361 TSVKILKG
+361 TAIKILKG
-369 VKQYYEDHHGCTI
+369 VKQYYEKFHECTI

-421 GVKDGVIDHEEIIHE
+421 GVKGGKIDHEEIIHE
-436 LSVMTG
+436 ISQMTG

-470 DKAINTITDKILVA
+470 DKAINVITDKILVA

-512 RTLAKTLGVELVRF
+512 RQLAKTLGVELIRF
-526 DMSEYQEKHSISKLI
+526 DMSEYQEKHSIAKLI
-541 GSPPGYVGYEDSNMG
+541 GSPPGYVGYEDSQMG

-576 IEKAHRDVSNM
+576 VEKAHRDVSNM

-619 AEDME
+619 AEESE
-624 RNNIGFGPSER
+624 RNNIGFGSSER

-651 RNRLDAVIKFNKLA
+651 RNRLDAVIKFDKLA
-665 EKTMKSIVKKF
+665 EPTMKSIVKKF
-676 LQELNTM
+676 LLELNTM
-683 TMEKD
+683 TLEKS

-696 ALDYLVKKGFDAK
+696 AIDYLVKKGFNAK

-737 EGGMVEVTLSEDVVP
+737 EGGRVEVTLTGDKEP
-752 KLTVVFRPNKVTT
+752 KLAVDFKAKKVIDDF
-765 KIKGKSKSDGSTT
+765 KP
-778 KVSNKERKKQ
+778 KVADE
-788 KLKNAKTS
+788 KTSQ

>member
-1 MLEANEGLE
+1 MLEANESLE
-10 KIFED
+10 NIFEN

-31 HVLISLVKDQ
+31 HVLVSLVKDKM
-41 TIGTTLIEFKVNV
+41 IGATLVDFKINV
-54 GALIKDVENYL
+54 GGLIKELEDYL
-65 DTKCNDIVSKSK
+65 DTKCNDIVAKGK
-77 NPIVPRKTA
+77 DKVVPRKTA
-86 SLERLMNRAFTQAQ
+86 SLERLMNRAFTQAL
-100 FQGRQDVTSIDILI
+100 FQGRQDVSAIDILI
-114 SIFAEKKSYGAF
+114 SIFAEKKSYAAF
-126 FLKKHKVDKQDL
+126 FLKKYNVNKQDL
-138 MDLVSTE
+138 IDLVSTE
-145 TILDEGMASMGGQ
+145 TILDEGMAGLAPIGGQ
-158 EHGGEQKLRPN
+158 PQSEQKLRPN

-191 DPVIGRDEETNN
+191 DPVIGRDEETNE

-238 KNKND
+238 KNKQD
-243 IPEYLKDHIVWS
+243 VPEYIKDHIVWS
-255 LDVNS
+255 LDVNA

-276 MIVNALDQK
+276 LIVNALDQK

-296 MIVGAGA
+296 MMVGAGA
-303 TGQGNNM
+303 TGGGNSM
-310 DMANMLKPALLKGSI
+310 DMANMIKPALLKGTI
-325 KVVASTTWEEYR
+325 KVIASTTWEEYR
-337 KYFEK
+337 KFFEK

-356 EPSKE
+356 EPTKE
-361 TSVKILKG
+361 TAVKILKG
-369 VKQYYEDHHGCTI
+369 VKQYYEKFHKCTI

-391 DYSSKFIADK
+391 EYSAKFIADK
-401 KLPDKAIDIIDVACA
+401 KLPDKAIDVMDVACA

-421 GVKDGVIDHEEIIHE
+421 AIKDGKIDHEEIIHE
-436 LSVMTG
+436 ISKMTG

-470 DKAINTITDKILVA
+470 DKAINTIVDKILVA

-489 NLNKPVGSF
+489 SLNKPVGSF

-512 RTLAKTLGVELVRF
+512 RQLAKTLGVELLRF
-526 DMSEYQEKHSISKLI
+526 DMSEYQEKHSIAKLI
-541 GSPPGYVGYEDSNMG
+541 GSPPGYVGFEDTTMG

-576 IEKAHRDVSNM
+576 VEKAHRDVSNM

-624 RNNIGFGPSER
+624 RNNIGFGSHER
-635 TGEDDKAL
+635 IGEDDAAL

-651 RNRLDAVIKFNKLA
+651 RNRLDATIKFEKLGK
-665 EKTMKSIVKKF
+665 ETMKSIVGKF
-676 LQELNTM
+676 LLELNAM
-683 TMEKD
+683 TVEKN
-688 VEVNATDQ
+688 VEVNATDE
-696 ALDYLVKKGFDAK
+696 AIEWLIKKGFDSK
-709 LGARPLQRIIDE
+709 LGARPLQRVIDD
-721 EIKNPLSKMI
+721 EIKKPLSKMI
-731 LFGELN
+731 LFGELT
-737 EGGMVEVTLSEDVVP
+737 EGGMVEVGLSDDTIP
-752 KLTVVFRPNKVTT
+752 KLTVEFKAKKVLEP
-765 KIKGKSKSDGSTT
+765 I
-778 KVSNKERKKQ
+778 KQ
-788 KLKNAKTS
+788 KDAKTS

>member
-10 KIFED
+10 NIFEN
-15 AVKEAEKR
+15 AVSEAEKR
-23 KHEYVTIE
+23 RHEYVTIE
-31 HVLISLVKDQ
+31 HVLLSLIKDEN
-41 TIGTTLIEFKVNV
+41 IGTVLHDFKVQV
-54 GALIKDVENYL
+54 GALIKDVEDYL
-65 DTKCNDIVSKSK
+65 DTKCKDIVAKGK
-77 NPIVPRKTA
+77 EPITPRKTA
-86 SLERLMNRAFTQAQ
+86 SLERLMNRAFTQAL
-100 FQGRQDVTSIDILI
+100 FQGRQDVSSIDILV
-114 SIFAEKKSYGAF
+114 SIFSEKKSYAAF
-126 FLKKHKVDKQDL
+126 FLKKHQVNKQDL
-138 MDLVSTE
+138 IDLVSTE
-145 TILDEGMASMGGQ
+145 TILDDGMASMGKV
-158 EHGGEQKLRPN
+158 EGGPEQRLRPN

-191 DPVIGRDEETNN
+191 DPVIGREQETND

-238 KNKND
+238 KNKED
-243 IPEYLKDHIVWS
+243 VPEYLKDHIVWS

-276 MIVNALDQK
+276 LVVNALDQK

-310 DMANMLKPALLKGSI
+310 DMANMLKPALLKGTI
-325 KVVASTTWEEYR
+325 KVLASTTWEEYR

-356 EPSKE
+356 EPTKD
-361 TSVKILKG
+361 TAVKILKG
-369 VKQYYEDHHGCTI
+369 VKQYYEHFHKCTI
-382 TDEACEDAV
+382 TDEACESAV
-391 DYSSKFIADK
+391 DYSTKFIADK
-401 KLPDKAIDIIDVACA
+401 KLPDKAIDVLDVACA

-421 GVKDGVIDHEEIIHE
+421 GVQNGKIDHEEIIHE
-436 LSVMTG
+436 ISVMTG

-489 NLNKPVGSF
+489 SLTKPVGSF

-512 RTLAKTLGVELVRF
+512 RQLAKTLGVELIRF
-526 DMSEYQEKHSISKLI
+526 DMSEYQEKHSIAKLI

-556 GGMFINEVEKN
+556 GGMFINEIEKH

-576 IEKAHRDVSNM
+576 VEKAHRDVSNM

-619 AEDME
+619 AEENE
-624 RNNIGFGPSER
+624 RNNIGFGKSER

-651 RNRLDAVIKFNKLA
+651 RNRLDAVIKFDKLG
-665 EKTMKSIVKKF
+665 KDTMKSVVKKF
-676 LQELNTM
+676 LLELNTM
-683 TMEKD
+683 TIEKD
-688 VEVNATDQ
+688 VEVNATDG
-696 ALDYLVKKGFDAK
+696 AIEFLMTKGFDAK
-709 LGARPLQRIIDE
+709 LGARPLQRVIDE
-721 EIKNPLSKMI
+721 EIKKPLSKMM
-731 LFGELN
+731 LFGELTS
-737 EGGMVEVTLSEDVVP
+737 GGMVEVALSEDIVP
-752 KLTVVFRPNKVTT
+752 KLTVKFKAKREKKVLEQV
-765 KIKGKSKSDGSTT
+765 KPEVSD
-778 KVSNKERKKQ
+778 E
-788 KLKNAKTS
+788 KTS